1 MNKFFLL
8 LTILFMSACSNN
20 TSNSV
25 SKLKTI
31 GQIDYMDASL
41 EDVINS
47 GSTIDIIADGHDWTE
62 GPLWVDSG
70 KMLLYSDIP
79 PNKIFKWTEAKGK
92 ELYLTP
98 SGYTGTIP
106 RGGEPGSNGLILN
119 KDGKLVLCQHGDRRM
134 ALMDAELNAPAAK
147 FISLADNYEGKKLN
161 SPNDAVFRS
170 NGDLFFTDPPYGLAN
185 DSLKEIPFQGVYK
198 VAGGKVILLTDS
210 ITRPNGI
217 AFLNNEKTLIVA
229 NSDPEKAVWYL
240 FDMGANDSLT
250 NGRIMHDATALSK
263 SGEKGLPD
271 GLKADKTGNIFATGP
286 GGVFIFNAEGKQI
299 GKIKI
304 PEACSNIALADDDK
318 TLFITAD
325 MYVLRVKM
333 RK

>member
-79 PNKIFKWTEAKGK
+79 PNKIFKWTEARGK

-198 VAGGKVILLTDS
+198 VTGGKVILLTDS